1 MQTII
6 KTYPMK
12 QLLKELE
19 EECGQSEITTM
30 RHLAEC
36 KSKGLLDYDTE
47 LIYISH
53 VDISE

>member
-6 KTYPMK
+6 KTYPLK
-12 QLLKELE
+12 RLLEELK

-36 KSKGLLDYDTE
+36 KRKGLLDYDTE
-47 LIYISH
+47 LIYICY
-53 VDISE
+53 VDIL